1 MEFFTKFPVMERV
14 SLLEMK
20 KGIDLSFRLF
30 SRKYGDAI
38 EAFFDPLLFFL
49 VWLEKLLLK
58 TPWPII
64 ILVVATLAWFG
75 SRSWKLVVGS
85 AIAFMLIG
93 YFGMWNDCMATV
105 AIISVCTIICIAIGI
120 PIGVVMS
127 KSDRVEKT
135 IIPVL
140 DMMQTIPSFVYL
152 VPILMLLGI
161 GKVPGLIAVCI
172 YAVPPVI
179 RLTNL
184 GIREVDKE
192 TLEACDSY
200 GATPFQK
207 LTTVQIPL
215 SLPTIFAGVNQTIMM
230 ALAMV
235 VIASM
240 IGVKGLG
247 VPILRAISNQYLAL
261 GLMNGLAIVAL
272 AIIFDRITQ
281 EYGRRIQK
289 HRGIKKISLGQFHL
303 NLNTDFSRQNF

>member
-1 MEFFTKFPVMERV
+1 MEFFTQFPVMERV
-14 SLLEMK
+14 PLMELK

-38 EAFFDPLLFFL
+38 ENFFDPLLFFL
-49 VWLEKLLLK
+49 VWLEKLLIT

-64 ILVVATLAWFG
+64 ILVIAILAWFG
-75 SRSWKLVVGS
+75 ARSWKLVVGS

-105 AIISVCTIICIAIGI
+105 AIITVCTIICIAVGI

-135 IIPVL
+135 IVPVL

-172 YAVPPVI
+172 YAVPPVV

-261 GLMNGLAIVAL
+261 GLLNGLAIVAL

-281 EYGRRIQK
+281 TYGEKIQERTQPK
-289 HRGIKKISLGQFHL
+289 KKIDL
-303 NLNTDFSRQNF
+303 

>member
-1 MEFFTKFPVMERV
+1 MELR
-14 SLLEMK
+14 
-20 KGIDLSFRLF
+20 KGIDQTFREF
-30 SRKYGDAI
+30 SRAYGDGI

-49 VWLEKLLLK
+49 IRLEKLLLA

-64 ILVVATLAWFG
+64 LLILGGLAWLG

-85 AIAFMLIG
+85 ILAFMAIG
-93 YFGMWNDCMATV
+93 YFGMWKDCMATV
-105 AIISVCTIICIAIGI
+105 AIITVCTIMCIAVGI
-120 PIGVVMS
+120 PIGVLMARS
-127 KSDRVEKT
+127 NRVERSML
-135 IIPVL
+135 PVL

-152 VPILMLLGI
+152 IPILMLLGI
-161 GKVPGLIAVCI
+161 GKIPGLIAVCI
-172 YAVPPVI
+172 YAIPPVI

-192 TLEACDSY
+192 TIEASEAF
-200 GATPFQK
+200 GATKLQK
-207 LTTVQIPL
+207 LRTVQIPL
-215 SLPTIFAGVNQTIMM
+215 ALPTVFAGVNQTIMM

-261 GLMNGLAIVAL
+261 GLFNGLAIVAL

-289 HRGIKKISLGQFHL
+289 HRGIK
-303 NLNTDFSRQNF
+303 R

>member
-38 EAFFDPLLFFL
+38 ESFFDPLLFFL
-49 VWLEKLLLK
+49 VRLEKLLLA

-64 ILVVATLAWFG
+64 ILVVAILAWLG

-85 AIAFMLIG
+85 AVAFMLIG
-93 YFGMWNDCMATV
+93 YFGMWEDTMATV
-105 AIISVCTIICIAIGI
+105 AIITVCTILCIAVGI
-120 PIGVVMS
+120 PIGVLMS
-127 KSDRVEKT
+127 KSDRAEKT
-135 IIPVL
+135 ILPIL

-172 YAVPPVI
+172 YALPPVV

-207 LTTVQIPL
+207 LTSVQIPL

-281 EYGRRIQK
+281 QYGKRMQK
-289 HRGIKKISLGQFHL
+289 HRGIQQK
-303 NLNTDFSRQNF
+303 

>member
-1 MEFFTKFPVMERV
+1 MEFFTKVPVMERIA
-14 SLLEMK
+14 LLEMK
-20 KGIDLSFRLF
+20 KGIDLSFRQF
-30 SRKYGDAI
+30 SREYGDAI

-49 VWLEKLLLK
+49 VWLEKLLLNS
-58 TPWPII
+58 PWPII
-64 ILVVATLAWFG
+64 ILAIAILAWFG

-85 AIAFMLIG
+85 AVAFMLIG

-105 AIISVCTIICIAIGI
+105 AIITVCTTLCIAVGI
-120 PIGVVMS
+120 PLGVLMS
-127 KSDRVEKT
+127 KSDRAEKT
-135 IIPVL
+135 ILPVL

-172 YAVPPVI
+172 YAVPPII

-192 TLEACDSY
+192 TLEAIDAF
-200 GATPFQK
+200 GATTWQR
-207 LTTVQIPL
+207 LTKVQIPL
-215 SLPTIFAGVNQTIMM
+215 ALPTIFAGVNQTIMM

-281 EYGRRIQK
+281 HYGKRIQK
-289 HRGIKKISLGQFHL
+289 HREGR
-303 NLNTDFSRQNF
+303 NL

>member
-1 MEFFTKFPVMERV
+1 MELR
-14 SLLEMK
+14 
-20 KGIDLSFRLF
+20 KGIDHAFREF
-30 SRKYGDAI
+30 SRAYGDSI
-38 EAFFDPLLFFL
+38 ETFFDPLLFFL
-49 VWLEKLLLK
+49 IRLEKLLLA

-64 ILVVATLAWFG
+64 ILVLGLLAWLG

-85 AIAFMLIG
+85 MLAFVLIG
-93 YFGMWNDCMATV
+93 YFGMWKDCMATV
-105 AIISVCTIICIAIGI
+105 AIITVCTIMCIAVGI
-120 PIGVVMS
+120 PLGVLMARS
-127 KSDRVEKT
+127 NRIEKSMLP
-135 IIPVL
+135 IL

-152 VPILMLLGI
+152 IPILMLLGI

-172 YAVPPVI
+172 YAVPPII

-192 TLEACDSY
+192 TIEASTAF
-200 GATPFQK
+200 GATTFQK
-207 LTTVQIPL
+207 LKSVQIPL
-215 SLPTIFAGVNQTIMM
+215 ALPTIFAGVNQTIMM

-261 GLMNGLAIVAL
+261 GLFNGLAIVAL

-281 EYGRRIQK
+281 KYGQRMQK
-289 HRGIKKISLGQFHL
+289 HRGQKK
-303 NLNTDFSRQNF
+303 

>member
-1 MEFFTKFPVMERV
+1 MEFFTNFPVMERV
-14 SLLEMK
+14 ALLELK

-49 VWLEKLLLK
+49 VWLEKLLLS

-64 ILVVATLAWFG
+64 ILVIGILGWFG

-105 AIISVCTIICIAIGI
+105 AIITVCTIICIAVGI

-127 KSDRVEKT
+127 KYDRAEKG
-135 IIPVL
+135 ILPVL

-261 GLMNGLAIVAL
+261 GLLNGLAIVAL

-289 HRGIKKISLGQFHL
+289 HRGQKK
-303 NLNTDFSRQNF
+303 

>member
-1 MEFFTKFPVMERV
+1 MEFLSKFPVMERT
-14 SLLEMK
+14 SLMELK
-20 KGIDLSFRLF
+20 KGIDLTFREF
-30 SRKYGDAI
+30 SRAYGDSI

-49 VWLEKLLLK
+49 IRLEKLLLA

-64 ILVVATLAWFG
+64 LLVLAGLAWLG
-75 SRSWKLVVGS
+75 SRNWKLVIGS
-85 AIAFMLIG
+85 VVAFMLIG
-93 YFGMWNDCMATV
+93 YFGMWKDCMATV
-105 AIISVCTIICIAIGI
+105 AIITVCTIMCIAVGI
-120 PIGVVMS
+120 PIGILMARS
-127 KSDRVEKT
+127 NRVEKT
-135 IIPVL
+135 MLPVL

-152 VPILMLLGI
+152 IPILMLLGI
-161 GKVPGLIAVCI
+161 GKIPGLIAVCI

-192 TLEACDSY
+192 TIEASEAF
-200 GATPFQK
+200 GATKMQK
-207 LTTVQIPL
+207 LRTVQIPL
-215 SLPTIFAGVNQTIMM
+215 ALPTVFAGVNQTIMM

-272 AIIFDRITQ
+272 V
-281 EYGRRIQK
+281 Y
-289 HRGIKKISLGQFHL
+289 
-303 NLNTDFSRQNF
+303 NF

>member
-14 SLLEMK
+14 PLMELK

-38 EAFFDPLLFFL
+38 ETFFDPLLFFL
-49 VWLEKLLLK
+49 VWLEKLLLT

-64 ILVVATLAWFG
+64 ILVICILAWFG

-105 AIISVCTIICIAIGI
+105 AIITVCTIICIAVGI

-135 IIPVL
+135 IVPVL

-172 YAVPPVI
+172 YAVPPVV

-261 GLMNGLAIVAL
+261 GLLNGLAIVAL

-289 HRGIKKISLGQFHL
+289 HRGQKK
-303 NLNTDFSRQNF
+303 

>member
-1 MEFFTKFPVMERV
+1 MEFLTKFPVMERT
-14 SLLEMK
+14 SLMELR
-20 KGIDLSFRLF
+20 KGIDHTFREF
-30 SRKYGDAI
+30 SRAYGDGI

-49 VWLEKLLLK
+49 IRLEKLLLA

-64 ILVVATLAWFG
+64 MLVLGILAWLG

-85 AIAFMLIG
+85 VLAFMLIG
-93 YFGMWNDCMATV
+93 YFGMWKDCMATV
-105 AIISVCTIICIAIGI
+105 AIITVCTIMCIAVGI
-120 PIGVVMS
+120 PVGILMARS
-127 KSDRVEKT
+127 NRVEKAML
-135 IIPVL
+135 PVL

-152 VPILMLLGI
+152 IPILMLLGI
-161 GKVPGLIAVCI
+161 GKIPGLIAVCI
-172 YAVPPVI
+172 YAIPPVI

-192 TLEACDSY
+192 TIEASEAF
-200 GATPFQK
+200 GATKIQK
-207 LTTVQIPL
+207 LRTVQIPL
-215 SLPTIFAGVNQTIMM
+215 ALPTVFAGVNQTIMM

-289 HRGIKKISLGQFHL
+289 HRGIK
-303 NLNTDFSRQNF
+303 R

>member
-1 MEFFTKFPVMERV
+1 MERV
-14 SLLEMK
+14 SLMELK

-38 EAFFDPLLFFL
+38 ENFFDPLLFFL
-49 VWLEKLLLK
+49 VWLEKLLIT

-64 ILVVATLAWFG
+64 IIVIGILAWFG

-105 AIISVCTIICIAIGI
+105 AIISVCTIICIAVGI

-127 KSDRVEKT
+127 KSDRAVKA
-135 IIPVL
+135 IVPVL
-140 DMMQTIPSFVYL
+140 DMMQTFPSFVYL

-172 YAVPPVI
+172 YALPPVV

-207 LTTVQIPL
+207 QTTVQIPL

-261 GLMNGLAIVAL
+261 GLLNGLAIVAL

-289 HRGIKKISLGQFHL
+289 HRGQKK
-303 NLNTDFSRQNF
+303 

>member
-1 MEFFTKFPVMERV
+1 MEFLSKFPVMERT
-14 SLLEMK
+14 SLMELK
-20 KGIDLSFRLF
+20 KGIDLTFREF
-30 SRKYGDAI
+30 SRAYGDSI

-49 VWLEKLLLK
+49 IRLEKLLLA

-64 ILVVATLAWFG
+64 LLVLAGLAWLG
-75 SRSWKLVVGS
+75 SRNWKLVIRSVV
-85 AIAFMLIG
+85 AFMLIG
-93 YFGMWNDCMATV
+93 YFGMWKDCMATV
-105 AIISVCTIICIAIGI
+105 AIITVCTIMCIAVGI
-120 PIGVVMS
+120 PIGILMARS
-127 KSDRVEKT
+127 NRVEKT
-135 IIPVL
+135 MLPVL

-152 VPILMLLGI
+152 IPILMLLGI
-161 GKVPGLIAVCI
+161 GKIPGLIAVCI

-192 TLEACDSY
+192 TIEASEAF
-200 GATPFQK
+200 GATKMQK
-207 LTTVQIPL
+207 LRTVQIPL
-215 SLPTIFAGVNQTIMM
+215 ALPTVFAGVNQTIMM

-289 HRGIKKISLGQFHL
+289 HRSGKK
-303 NLNTDFSRQNF
+303 

>member
-1 MEFFTKFPVMERV
+1 MEFFTKVPVMERIA
-14 SLLEMK
+14 LLEMK
-20 KGIDLSFRLF
+20 KGIDLSFRQF
-30 SRKYGDAI
+30 SREYGDAI

-49 VWLEKLLLK
+49 VWLEKLLLNS
-58 TPWPII
+58 PWPII
-64 ILVVATLAWFG
+64 ILAIAILAWFG
-75 SRSWKLVVGS
+75 SRSWMLVVGS
-85 AIAFMLIG
+85 ALAFMLIA

-105 AIISVCTIICIAIGI
+105 AIITVCTTICIAVGI
-120 PIGVVMS
+120 PLGVLMS
-127 KSDRVEKT
+127 KSDRAEKT
-135 IIPVL
+135 ILPVL

-172 YAVPPVI
+172 YAIPPII

-192 TLEACDSY
+192 TLEAIDAF
-200 GATPFQK
+200 GATTWQR
-207 LTTVQIPL
+207 LTKVQIPL
-215 SLPTIFAGVNQTIMM
+215 ALPTIFAGVNQTIMM

-281 EYGRRIQK
+281 HYGKRIQK
-289 HRGIKKISLGQFHL
+289 HREGR
-303 NLNTDFSRQNF
+303 NL

>member
-1 MEFFTKFPVMERV
+1 MVGK
-14 SLLEMK
+14 
-20 KGIDLSFRLF
+20 
-30 SRKYGDAI
+30 
-38 EAFFDPLLFFL
+38 
-49 VWLEKLLLK
+49 
-58 TPWPII
+58 II
-64 ILVVATLAWFG
+64 INNTLANNNLVIGILAWFG

-85 AIAFMLIG
+85 SIAFLLIG

-105 AIISVCTIICIAIGI
+105 AIISVCTIICIVIGI

-135 IIPVL
+135 IVPVL

-172 YAVPPVI
+172 YALPPVV

-215 SLPTIFAGVNQTIMM
+215 SHPTIFAGVNQTIMM

-235 VIASM
+235 VFASM

-261 GLMNGLAIVAL
+261 GLLNGLAIVAL

-289 HRGIKKISLGQFHL
+289 HRGQKK
-303 NLNTDFSRQNF
+303 

>member
-38 EAFFDPLLFFL
+38 ENFFDPLLFFL
-49 VWLEKLLLK
+49 VWLEKLLIT

-64 ILVVATLAWFG
+64 ILVICILAWFG

-85 AIAFMLIG
+85 AIAFILIG

-105 AIISVCTIICIAIGI
+105 AIISVCTIICIAVGI

-127 KSDRVEKT
+127 KSDRVEKA

-140 DMMQTIPSFVYL
+140 DMMLTIPSFVYL

-161 GKVPGLIAVCI
+161 GKVPGLFAVCI

-261 GLMNGLAIVAL
+261 GLLNGLAIVAL

-289 HRGIKKISLGQFHL
+289 HRGQKK
-303 NLNTDFSRQNF
+303 

>member
-14 SLLEMK
+14 PLMELK

-38 EAFFDPLLFFL
+38 ESFFDPLLYFL
-49 VWLEKLLLK
+49 VWLEKLLLT

-64 ILVVATLAWFG
+64 IIVIGILAWFG

-85 AIAFMLIG
+85 SIAFMLIG

-105 AIISVCTIICIAIGI
+105 AIITVCTIICISVGI

-127 KSDRVEKT
+127 KSDRVERA
-135 IIPVL
+135 IVPVL

-172 YAVPPVI
+172 YAIPPVV

-289 HRGIKKISLGQFHL
+289 HRGIKK
-303 NLNTDFSRQNF
+303 